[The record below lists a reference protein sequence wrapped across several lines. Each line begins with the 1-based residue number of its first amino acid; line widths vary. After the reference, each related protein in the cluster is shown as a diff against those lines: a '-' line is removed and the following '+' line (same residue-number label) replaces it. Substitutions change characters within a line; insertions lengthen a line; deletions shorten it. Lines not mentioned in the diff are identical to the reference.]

1 MDNVEFL
8 EIPSAS
14 TDHGE
19 FPVVESINNP
29 SPKPNMINPKIKKN
43 DVENFGLKLMLLS
56 ELQYTLGIF
65 LIDKNMLNCY
75 L

>member
-1 MDNVEFL
+1 MDNAEFL

-19 FPVVESINNP
+19 FPVAESINNP
-29 SPKPNMINPKIKKN
+29 SPNPNIINPKIKKN
-43 DVENFGLKLMLLS
+43 DVENFGFRLKILS

-65 LIDKNMLNCY
+65 LIDKNMLY
-75 L
+75 F